1 MPPNGLPDLNG
12 PLPTAVQDD
21 PSLADPVHLARIAN
35 RSGRHILAAAISR
48 DGSRVA
54 FSDAV
59 STRLLSVTGATS
71 TVATN
76 HVGCHLNGGGS
87 GSGGGGGVSFRR
99 QPLPDGLPSA
109 HLLCF
114 GAAASQLMAASADG
128 TIAVVDLEAQRV
140 VCRFPASARAPR
152 DEAASGGGGGGQAA
166 RAALQPPLAALAVS
180 PAGDMLAAAGPGAV
194 HFFRF
199 DPCVPRLC
207 ASPAM
212 HALEA
217 VQTHHPSLT
226 WHEIWQYIFIPKRPC
241 AHAACSLSFAFW
253 SLQCLANAAT

>member
-1 MPPNGLPDLNG
+1 MSPSGLPELNG
-12 PLPTAVQDD
+12 PLPTVVQDD

-71 TVATN
+71 SVATN
-76 HVGCHLNGGGS
+76 HVGCQLNGGDSG
-87 GSGGGGGVSFRR
+87 GSGGGDVTFRR

-114 GAAASQLMAASADG
+114 GAAASQLMAASGDG

-152 DEAASGGGGGGQAA
+152 DEAASGGGSGGGQAA

-180 PAGDMLAAAGPGAV
+180 PTGDMLAAAGPGAV

-199 DPCVPRLC
+199 DPCSPHPC
-207 ASPAM
+207 ASSAM
-212 HALEA
+212 HAL
-217 VQTHHPSLT
+217 
-226 WHEIWQYIFIPKRPC
+226 
-241 AHAACSLSFAFW
+241 
-253 SLQCLANAAT
+253 